1 MKIKFF
7 FICALCALFFVSCG
21 SKTVSYLDQP
31 ASDAYDKIL
40 KDEMENLPDFSAPAV
55 LVKDLRIAGT
65 PSDLKWYTSYPK
77 DLSSRALKKGGIFYG
92 FLGDIPN
99 TFRYM
104 GPGADELCVKLFN
117 TQMPLLWTSFET
129 FEFMPCS
136 AVFWAVDIS
145 SKTVYYKLNEN
156 IFWSDDEPCTADDW
170 IFADEFCKSKKIVD
184 PAKNRKHNNLEVK
197 KINDFCLSVHILD
210 NQIYTEQELLDISNF
225 KPIARHFY
233 KGQIPDD
240 WVAKYNRIVEPTTGP
255 YILKKYD
262 YNNGLHFAKVENWWA
277 QTYPHF
283 KAIANFDEIFYRII
297 TGDKR
302 PAFTK
307 FARGLFDVIHIDDPG
322 EWAKA
327 EASKDVQ
334 NGFINLWR
342 GRHVPVQGPAGLFFN
357 TQAPPLDNLF
367 VRKGLYYAVDIDGM
381 ISRVYADKRVRLH
394 TIGSGQTWDSA
405 EFNNPEIK
413 KLAFDPK
420 KARELFSRAGYDR
433 VNSSGI
439 LVNSEGKELSF
450 VILYD
455 DPSLYEAFGL
465 LYAQALLAGLKLEF
479 RQMGGKL
486 FDKLE
491 NRDFQAWWG
500 SLNSY
505 RLPDNYSLFHSSF
518 AKSKSFNNFFGY
530 SNPEMDLL
538 LEKYEKGSLTYVEKA
553 AVNHRIEKIVDE
565 DALMI
570 PSFYKDTIDV
580 MAWKWICFPA
590 WLNMKYQKYLDDP
603 MFGYMWFD
611 GDIEKECLKAKD
623 ENKILQMRAYFLSER
638 YR

>member
-1 MKIKFF
+1 
-7 FICALCALFFVSCG
+7 
-21 SKTVSYLDQP
+21 
-31 ASDAYDKIL
+31 
-40 KDEMENLPDFSAPAV
+40 
-55 LVKDLRIAGT
+55 
-65 PSDLKWYTSYPK
+65 
-77 DLSSRALKKGGIFYG
+77 
-92 FLGDIPN
+92 
-99 TFRYM
+99 M
-104 GPGADELCVKLFN
+104 GPGADELCVRLFN

-197 KINDFCLSVHILD
+197 KINDFCLSVHVLD

-240 WVAKYNRIVEPTTGP
+240 WVARYNRTVEPTTGP

-327 EASKDVQ
+327 ESSKDVQ

-357 TQAPPLDNLF
+357 TQVPPLDNLF

-394 TIGSGQTWDSA
+394 TIGSGQTWGSA

-413 KLAFDPK
+413 KPSFDPK
-420 KARELFSRAGYDR
+420 KAREFFSRAGYDR

-455 DPSLYEAFGL
+455 DPSLYEAFGF

-530 SNPEMDLL
+530 SNPEMDFL

-553 AVNHRIEKIVDE
+553 AVNRRIEKIVDE

-638 YR
+638 YK

>member
-7 FICALCALFFVSCG
+7 FICALCTLFFVSCG

-40 KDEMENLPDFSAPAV
+40 KEEMENLPDFSAPAV
-55 LVKDLRIAGT
+55 LVKDLQIAGT
-65 PSDLKWYTSYPK
+65 PSDLKWYTSCPK

-104 GPGADELCVKLFN
+104 GPGADELCVRLFN

-156 IFWSDDEPCTADDW
+156 IFWSDGEPCTADDW

-233 KGQIPDD
+233 KGLIPDD
-240 WVAKYNRIVEPTTGP
+240 WVAKYNRTVEPTTGP
-255 YILKKYD
+255 YILKNYD

-277 QTYPHF
+277 QPYPHF

-327 EASKDVQ
+327 ESSADVQ

-342 GRHVPVQGPAGLFFN
+342 GRYVPVQGPAGLFFN
-357 TQAPPLDNLF
+357 TQVHPLDNLF

-394 TIGSGQTWDSA
+394 TIGSGQTWGSA
-405 EFNNPEIK
+405 EFNNTEIK
-413 KLAFDPK
+413 KPSFDPK
-420 KARELFSRAGYDR
+420 KAREFFSRAGYDR

-491 NRDFQAWWG
+491 SRDFQAWWG

-530 SNPEMDLL
+530 SNPEMDIL

-553 AVNHRIEKIVDE
+553 AVNRRIEKIVDE

-638 YR
+638 YK